1 MGDLIVSE
9 LFDKRTATLEFHS
22 RIQLVMDALATWRRL
37 AVIEMS
43 RGDIDEIERDDLH
56 FELMEAGIAI
66 NEFAL
71 AAERMKG
78 VREGGE
84 WPRT

>member
-1 MGDLIVSE
+1 
-9 LFDKRTATLEFHS
+9 
-22 RIQLVMDALATWRRL
+22 MDALAHWRRL

-43 RGDIDEIERDDLH
+43 RDDIDEIERDDLH

-71 AAERMKG
+71 SAERMKG
-78 VREGGE
+78 VRDGGE
-84 WPRT
+84 WPKT